1 MALST
6 LLQKCPGL
14 ERAEN
19 ERSQAISNGE
29 EFVKR
34 EPMNKSPAS
43 IAARYGTTRHSFRRS
58 LPTHVLRELP
68 RQEPEV
74 VAAMRRAEERLRELE
89 VRSEPVNLKRITMQD
104 LRDFL
109 IAYCACFMAVMAFIA

>member
-1 MALST
+1 M
-6 LLQKCPGL
+6 
-14 ERAEN
+14 N
-19 ERSQAISNGE
+19 SQHVNA
-29 EFVKR
+29 
-34 EPMNKSPAS
+34 
-43 IAARYGTTRHSFRRS
+43 AARYGTTRHSFRRS

-74 VAAMRRAEERLRELE
+74 VAALRRAEERLREME

-109 IAYCACFMAVMAFIA
+109 MAYCACFMAVMAFIA

>member
-1 MALST
+1 M
-6 LLQKCPGL
+6 
-14 ERAEN
+14 
-19 ERSQAISNGE
+19 SNT
-29 EFVKR
+29 
-34 EPMNKSPAS
+34 NAS

-58 LPTHVLRELP
+58 LPMHVLRELP

-74 VAAMRRAEERLRELE
+74 LAAIRRAEEHLREME

-104 LRDFL
+104 LREFL

>member
-1 MALST
+1 MNNPPFDAAL
-6 LLQKCPGL
+6 
-14 ERAEN
+14 
-19 ERSQAISNGE
+19 
-29 EFVKR
+29 
-34 EPMNKSPAS
+34 
-43 IAARYGTTRHSFRRS
+43 RYGTARHSFRRS

-74 VAAMRRAEERLRELE
+74 VTALQRAEERLREME